1 MGYTRVQR
9 QRRIGKKL
17 FKFQYERVR
26 HQSPYLNVKDASSDA
41 LEVLSSTVLRTRGPT
56 VQWSKNF
63 GSNLLR
69 TKESKDRVRVA
80 NYTVDGGRRI
90 STITFGQPR
99 CRTALKGMR
108 ALGLSVDVE
117 AKQHD
122 IPGLVETIT
131 KYLAERPTLEKYQPL
146 SSKEHSYGND
156 ENPSH

>member
-1 MGYTRVQR
+1 M
-9 QRRIGKKL
+9 
-17 FKFQYERVR
+17 
-26 HQSPYLNVKDASSDA
+26 
-41 LEVLSSTVLRTRGPT
+41 VLSSAGPST
-56 VQWSKNF
+56 KFQRFNGPRRL

-69 TKESKDRVRVA
+69 TKEPKDRIRVA

>member
-1 MGYTRVQR
+1 MLPNFLENRLIPCRFRCVGGVGGVHPGSVLLALRLLGPKVQR
-9 QRRIGKKL
+9 FNGPRRL
-17 FKFQYERVR
+17 
-26 HQSPYLNVKDASSDA
+26 
-41 LEVLSSTVLRTRGPT
+41 
-56 VQWSKNF
+56 

-69 TKESKDRVRVA
+69 TKEPKDRVRVA